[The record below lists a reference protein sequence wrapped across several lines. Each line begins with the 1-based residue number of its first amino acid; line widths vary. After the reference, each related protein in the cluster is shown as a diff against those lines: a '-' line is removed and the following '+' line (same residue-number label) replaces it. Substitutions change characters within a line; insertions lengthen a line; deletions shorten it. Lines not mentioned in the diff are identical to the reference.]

1 MNRITEHAIKL
12 TEWQSLEDHY
22 EEVKDLHLRD
32 IFAADPSRG
41 TRLSLEAC
49 GLMLDY
55 SKNRITEKTLRLLV
69 SLAEASGLKA
79 AIEDMFSGARINITE
94 KRAVLHT
101 ALRNRTGEPVLV
113 DGEDVMPGIYE
124 VLGRMESCAERIRSG
139 DWKGY
144 TGKPL
149 KRIVNIGIGGSD
161 LGPAMACQ
169 ALHPFTAP
177 GMEFYFV
184 SNIDGAHLAGAL
196 EGADPETTLFIV
208 ASKTFTTLETMTNA
222 SSARDWLVSS
232 LGDESAVR
240 EHFIALSTNGEKV
253 NEFGINPDN
262 MFGFWDWV
270 GGRYSMPSAIGLSL
284 MIAIGP
290 RNFFDMLDGYNLMD
304 RHFREADFGENLPV
318 ILALLGIWYNNFFG
332 FESYAILPYDQNLA
346 RFPAYLQQADME
358 SNGKSV
364 TKDGKRVQWQTG
376 PVIWGEPGTNGQH
389 AFYQLLHQ
397 GTKTVPAD
405 FIGFARPD
413 KALGDHHTKLMAN
426 LFAQTEALAFGKTA
440 AEVRGEGI
448 PEELAPHKVFPGNRP
463 TNTILAPELTPSTL
477 GSLIALYE
485 HKIFVQ
491 GHIWGI
497 NSFDQ
502 MGVELGKVLAG
513 RILPELDTERDSEL
527 SHDSSTNNLIR
538 WFRRNYICD

>member
-1 MNRITEHAIKL
+1 MNQLA
-12 TEWQSLEDHY
+12 EWQQLADHY
-22 EEVKDLHLRD
+22 QEIKDLHIRD
-32 IFAADPSRG
+32 LFAVDPSRG

-49 GLMLDY
+49 GLLLDY
-55 SKNRITEKTLRLLV
+55 SKNRITDETMGLLV
-69 SLAEASGLKA
+69 SMAEASGLKA
-79 AIEDMFSGARINITE
+79 AVEAMFSGERINITE
-94 KRAVLHT
+94 NRAVLHT
-101 ALRNRTGEPVLV
+101 ALRNRTGEPVIV
-113 DGEDVMPGIYE
+113 DGKDVMPGIFE
-124 VLGRMESCAERIRSG
+124 VLGRMEDCAERIRSG
-139 DWKGY
+139 AWKGY
-144 TGKPL
+144 TGKPVT
-149 KRIVNIGIGGSD
+149 RIVNIGIGGSD

-169 ALHPFTAP
+169 GLHPFVHS
-177 GMEFYFV
+177 GLEFHFV
-184 SNIDGAHLAGAL
+184 SNIDGTHLAGAL

-232 LGDESAVR
+232 LGNQGAVR
-240 EHFIALSTNGEKV
+240 EHFIALSTNLEKV
-253 NEFGINPDN
+253 SAFGISPDN

-290 RNFFDMLDGYNLMD
+290 GNFYEMLDGYGAMD
-304 RHFREADFGENLPV
+304 RHFREADFNENLPV
-318 ILALLGIWYNNFFG
+318 ILALLGIWYNNFFE
-332 FESYAILPYDQNLA
+332 FESHAILPYDQNLS

-364 TKDGKRVQWQTG
+364 TRDGERVQWQTG
-376 PVIWGEPGTNGQH
+376 PIIWGEAGTNGQH

-397 GTKTVPAD
+397 GTKLVPAD
-405 FIGFARPD
+405 FIGFARSRNP
-413 KALGDHHTKLMAN
+413 LGDHHSKLMAN

-440 AEVRGEGI
+440 SEVRSEGI
-448 PEELAPHKVFPGNRP
+448 AEGLVPHKVFKGNRP
-463 TNTILAPELTPSTL
+463 TNTILATELTPGVL

-485 HKIFVQ
+485 HKVFVQ

-513 RILPELDTERDSEL
+513 KILPELDTDRDPQL
-527 SHDSSTNNLIR
+527 AHDSSTNNLIS
-538 WFRRNYICD
+538 WFRRNS